1 MGYGFCAEPA
11 VMGGH
16 ARTHHGDGTFRVRWG
31 PASSGIK
38 NHRRVRQ
45 FPQGFRVIPVKQ
57 SGYGNARPGRQFQF
71 PVRVDD
77 AFPGG
82 DAPGQFRPDAR
93 HGRQHGGGGF
103 QNKFRRG
110 EGAHQ
115 AHDPDRAKS
124 RYQVQGDGGFLRCHG
139 EGLISRYT
147 SRWAWIMSLIL

>member
-1 MGYGFCAEPA
+1 MVTETPA
-11 VMGGH
+11 LAASSSSRCGLTMLFH
-16 ARTHHGDGTFRVRWG
+16 EEMHR
-31 PASSGIK
+31 ASSG
-38 NHRRVRQ
+38 
-45 FPQGFRVIPVKQ
+45 PM
-57 SGYGNARPGRQFQF
+57 PGT
-71 PVRVDD
+71 
-77 AFPGG
+77 A
-82 DAPGQFRPDAR
+82 ASMAA
-93 HGRQHGGGGF
+93 GGF